1 MFHLHT
7 RRRSRAFSTRRPS
20 GSRKYRSSCSLTIRT
35 SMTWEAGTQHRR
47 ALVAAVQ
54 PISMAVVA
62 AHSLYL
68 AVLQHPGEFHLL
80 FTPQIVCTIGCLIFP
95 CKICD
100 QLHFL
105 RGGEMGFRTRK
116 EQIYGELF
124 FSSNFCIIVTPLISD
139 DVQIASLIR
148 YLPQTRML
156 VTQDPMVIWLAP
168 L

>member
-1 MFHLHT
+1 
-7 RRRSRAFSTRRPS
+7 
-20 GSRKYRSSCSLTIRT
+20 
-35 SMTWEAGTQHRR
+35 
-47 ALVAAVQ
+47 
-54 PISMAVVA
+54 
-62 AHSLYL
+62 
-68 AVLQHPGEFHLL
+68 
-80 FTPQIVCTIGCLIFP
+80 
-95 CKICD
+95 
-100 QLHFL
+100 
-105 RGGEMGFRTRK
+105 MGFRTRK